1 MEAAPDAMVIVDSSG
16 KIVLVNSQLEKMFG
30 WMRAEV
36 IGQPVE
42 VLIPKRLHT
51 KHQGHRSGYFSDLRT
66 RPMGSGLELLGVRR
80 DGAEFQVEISLSPLE
95 AEEGSFAIAAI
106 RDITERV
113 RAEKKFRGLLESA
126 PDAIVVVDR
135 QGEIVIT
142 NSQTEMMFGYQRDD
156 ILGKPVERLIPER
169 FRGQHPLHRN
179 NYVNSPRVRPMGSK
193 LELFGL
199 RSDGTEFP
207 IEISL
212 SPMQADDEF
221 LVSAAIRDITERK
234 HAEEKFRGLLEA
246 APDAMVVVDESGLI
260 ALVNS
265 QTEKLFKY
273 NRSQLIDRPVEIL
286 IPERFLKHHPQHR
299 SSYFE
304 NPHVRPMGAGFSLF
318 GIRSDGTEFP
328 VEISLSPL
336 KTEAG
341 ILVSAAIRD
350 VTERKRMETEIR
362 NFNADL
368 GQRVAERT
376 AQLEEANQSL
386 EVEILERNRI
396 ELALR
401 ASEERYRST
410 LDTMMEGGQII
421 GFDWRYLYVND
432 AVIRQ
437 GRENRENML
446 GRTMM
451 DVYPGIEGT
460 DLFKVLEHCMRER
473 VSQRIENEF
482 IYPDG
487 NKNWFELS
495 IKPVEEGL
503 FILSMD
509 ITGRKR
515 AEEEIRHMNEE
526 LEKRVALRTSQLEA
540 ANMELE
546 SFSYS
551 VSHDL
556 RAPLRSIDGFSQAL
570 LEDYS
575 DQLPEEGQRYLQ
587 RVRAAA
593 QRMAALIDDLLNLS
607 RVTRMPLK
615 TQPFNISTTAIE
627 IVQSLHEG
635 DPERNVTVSV
645 MPALMVE
652 GDPRLLRAALENL
665 LGNAWKFTSK
675 KENAVI
681 EFGAKDEAGSLVFFV
696 KDNGVGFDMDYA
708 DKLFG
713 VFQRLHS
720 ISDFP
725 GTGVG
730 LATVQRIIRAHG
742 GRIWVESAVDQGA
755 TFFFTL

>member
-1 MEAAPDAMVIVDSSG
+1 MVIVDSSG
-16 KIVLVNSQLEKMFG
+16 KIVIVNSQLEKMFG

>member
-1 MEAAPDAMVIVDSSG
+1 
-16 KIVLVNSQLEKMFG
+16 
-30 WMRAEV
+30 
-36 IGQPVE
+36 
-42 VLIPKRLHT
+42 
-51 KHQGHRSGYFSDLRT
+51 
-66 RPMGSGLELLGVRR
+66 MGSGLELLGVRR

-635 DPERNVTVSV
+635 DPERKVAVSV
-645 MPALMVE
+645 MPGLVVE

-675 KENAVI
+675 KENAAI